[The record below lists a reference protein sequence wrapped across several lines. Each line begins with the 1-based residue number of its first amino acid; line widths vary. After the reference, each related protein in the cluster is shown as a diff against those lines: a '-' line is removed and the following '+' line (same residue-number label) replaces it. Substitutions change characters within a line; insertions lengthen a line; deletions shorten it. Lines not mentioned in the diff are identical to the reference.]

1 MAPRVCKA
9 PMVPYNAA
17 CVPADTYR
25 PPMPLPY
32 EPQPSSPIA
41 TLLILIGL
49 GYCITLS
56 TSSRSVEVPSKFLQ
70 IAGLVVNIASVAVP
84 GRFDDD
90 ANMLISSPWP
100 TLFSPA
106 GFAFAIWA
114 VIYLGELLGVIMI
127 AALPAN
133 DVDHAQSARAWL
145 CANLAQAL
153 WCVSFR
159 PWSLGQ
165 LWLPSLCECRPP
177 GEPSSTLSPPSSPV
191 KPLMTGLA
199 WAPARPCRPRH
210 DGLLPLPLTSPPDDR
225 TWPHLPAMALHGE
238 RAFASPWMGERGDA
252 GECERVGGARGAWTI
267 RSPRLRRPL
276 ARRRGQSGGLV
287 LPEGSASGVRGGGVG
302 VVRSQPRGADW
313 KGRGRSGRDDDEG
326 PRLCGQGCSHGGLV
340 PGVDPSASFWK
351 VVPRLTRR
359 LGL

>member
-1 MAPRVCKA
+1 MSISSGFQVCKPATIFAHDVSRKRERSPAASLQNVKASTRHKRVRDSTMAPRVCKA

-32 EPQPSSPIA
+32 EPQPSSPMA

-56 TSSRSVEVPSKFLQ
+56 TTSRSVEVPSKYLQ

-133 DVDHAQSARAWL
+133 DVDHTQSARAWL

-177 GEPSSTLSPPSSPV
+177 GVHSSTLLAACEPSHDWSRLGSCSPV
-191 KPLMTGLA
+191 QASPR
-199 WAPARPCRPRH
+199 RP
-210 DGLLPLPLTSPPDDR
+210 
-225 TWPHLPAMALHGE
+225 
-238 RAFASPWMGERGDA
+238 FAS
-252 GECERVGGARGAWTI
+252 
-267 RSPRLRRPL
+267 
-276 ARRRGQSGGLV
+276 
-287 LPEGSASGVRGGGVG
+287 SAHKS
-302 VVRSQPRGADW
+302 S
-313 KGRGRSGRDDDEG
+313 
-326 PRLCGQGCSHGGLV
+326 
-340 PGVDPSASFWK
+340 
-351 VVPRLTRR
+351 
-359 LGL
+359 

>member
-1 MAPRVCKA
+1 
-9 PMVPYNAA
+9 MVPYNAA

-210 DGLLPLPLTSPPDDR
+210 DGLLPLPLTSPSGDR
-225 TWPHLPAMALHGE
+225 T
-238 RAFASPWMGERGDA
+238 
-252 GECERVGGARGAWTI
+252 
-267 RSPRLRRPL
+267 
-276 ARRRGQSGGLV
+276 
-287 LPEGSASGVRGGGVG
+287 
-302 VVRSQPRGADW
+302 
-313 KGRGRSGRDDDEG
+313 
-326 PRLCGQGCSHGGLV
+326 
-340 PGVDPSASFWK
+340 
-351 VVPRLTRR
+351 
-359 LGL
+359 